1 MSSSKTQEK
10 GDEDEAATTSDTSN
24 AASSNVELNAELKRA
39 LMQALLN
46 DGRQNNPA
54 TSQRQGR
61 KENYAF
67 WGSQPVTQFSDQE
80 GVEDGPID
88 APKTVQDVRQE
99 PFNLPSEFE
108 WCICDVQN
116 DEVAEEVKTHLFLNT
131 LISSQPPLRC
141 TNYLS

>member
-10 GDEDEAATTSDTSN
+10 GDEDDAATTSDTPN

-61 KENYAF
+61 KESYAF
-67 WGSQPVTQFSDQE
+67 WGSQPVTQFNDQD

-88 APKTVQDVRQE
+88 APKTVHDVRQE

-116 DEVAEEVKTHLFLNT
+116 DEVAEEVKHTFY
-131 LISSQPPLRC
+131 LISLTYTSPRC
-141 TNYLS
+141 TNYSS